1 MGRWLADAGDSDG
14 TIGQDDGQLALRAGQ
29 AEPCSPFP
37 SQHRHTRQANKQCRK
52 LNLIQRMGGLTC
64 GCSGR
69 RLAFREKC
77 KCPGNIT
84 AKRRQQTKRIVGR
97 YAERPRDGSPLPLL
111 GEQSPKNSLAS
122 RVAER
127 LRLLRSEE
135 PTSELQSRMR

>member
-1 MGRWLADAGDSDG
+1 
-14 TIGQDDGQLALRAGQ
+14 
-29 AEPCSPFP
+29 
-37 SQHRHTRQANKQCRK
+37 
-52 LNLIQRMGGLTC
+52 MGGLTC

-84 AKRRQQTKRIVGR
+84 AKRRQKTKRIVGR

-111 GEQSPKNSLAS
+111 GEQSPNNRLAY

-127 LRLLRSEE
+127 LPSLRQGVRHWRFPRIRQPHGSQGKNQ
-135 PTSELQSRMR
+135 PPPP

>member
-1 MGRWLADAGDSDG
+1 
-14 TIGQDDGQLALRAGQ
+14 
-29 AEPCSPFP
+29 
-37 SQHRHTRQANKQCRK
+37 
-52 LNLIQRMGGLTC
+52 MGGLTC

-111 GEQSPKNSLAS
+111 GEQSPKNSLAY
-122 RVAER
+122 RAAER
-127 LRLLRSEE
+127 LRLLRQGVREWSCHPIRQPIGSIGTMPRAAAIEGAFAGHALLR
-135 PTSELQSRMR
+135 PHDRPI